1 MEIDKRKIVVYC
13 SLILGMLVVGSCS
26 YTTNKEEVVQN
37 KKEPVDFIDPIIGA
51 ITYGEKSKDAHG
63 FGKTFPGTATP
74 FGLVQLSPDT
84 FTGGDNGSGYSYEHA
99 TLEGFSFTHMS
110 GVGWFGDLGNF
121 LVTPTT
127 GKLQTNRGVP
137 DDPESGYRSRFT
149 HDSEITKAGYY
160 AVTLDDYKVKAEL
173 TSAPRAGII
182 KFTYPENNNSRIQ
195 IDLSRRVGGTST
207 EQYIKVVNENT
218 IQGWMKCPPEGGGW
232 GAGDGNADYV
242 VYFYCQFSKPLKDYG
257 IWSAD
262 IPDVPRKMRF
272 IRKETY
278 QDAVKNA
285 QIFEGKN
292 EMQGKHLGFYTNFET
307 KEGEEVLLKSGI
319 SFVSIA
325 GAKENLEHDI
335 NHWDFNKTRQEARE
349 SWSKAIANISVSG
362 ATDKEKTIFYTALY
376 HTMID
381 PRTFSDVNGN
391 YIGADKKI
399 HKTQDFTYRTI
410 FSGWDVFRSQFPLQ
424 TIINPT
430 LVNDEINSLLQMAEF
445 SGKEYLPRWEMLNSY
460 SGCMLGNPAVSV
472 IVDAYE
478 KGIRNYDIE
487 KAFKYSKNT
496 VDNTGNGA
504 LGYSTNHISKTLEY
518 AYSDWALATFAKS
531 LGKETIAADYFKK
544 SKNYKNIW
552 NKDVNWFRAKDSSG
566 TWLDWKGKTVHGQG
580 CIESNPYQQ
589 GWFVPHDIEGLKE
602 LMGGEEA
609 FKNEL
614 ISFFENTPED
624 FLWNNYYNHPN
635 EPVHHV
641 PFMLNEAGVPHL
653 TQKITRKI
661 CSNAYGT
668 DAYGLCGN
676 EDVGQMSAW
685 YVLASIGVHPINP
698 GDNKYQITSPV
709 FNEIEIKLDETYYK
723 GKTFKIIANNNSE
736 ENIYIQSIKLN
747 DKILDRFWIS
757 HEEITTGGILEL
769 EMGSEP
775 KIN

>member
-1 MEIDKRKIVVYC
+1 MKKHIINIITVALVTM
-13 SLILGMLVVGSCS
+13 MLASCS
-26 YTTNKEEVVQN
+26 SSKKEELAE
-37 KKEPVDFIDPIIGA
+37 KEPVDYIDPIIGA
-51 ITYGEKSKDAHG
+51 ITYGKKSKDAHG
-63 FGKTFPGTATP
+63 FGKTFPGAATP

-84 FTGGDNGSGYSYEHA
+84 FTGGDNGSGYSYEHP

-137 DDPESGYRSRFT
+137 KNPESGYRSRFT
-149 HDSEITKAGYY
+149 HDTETTEAGYY
-160 AVTLDDYKVKAEL
+160 SVTLDDYGVKAEL
-173 TSAPRAGII
+173 TAAARSGII
-182 KFTYPENNNSRIQ
+182 RFTFPENDSSRVQ

-207 EQYIKVVNENT
+207 EQYIKIENENT
-218 IQGWMKCPPEGGGW
+218 ISGWMKCPPEGGGW
-232 GAGDGNADYV
+232 GAGAGKADYTL
-242 VYFYCQFSKPLKDYG
+242 YFYCQFSKPLKEYG

-272 IRKETY
+272 IRRENY
-278 QDAVKNA
+278 QLAVKNA
-285 QIFEGKN
+285 KIITDKKEF
-292 EMQGKHLGFYTNFET
+292 QGKHLGFYTNFKT
-307 KEGEEVLLKSGI
+307 KKDEQVIVKSGI
-319 SFVSIA
+319 SFVSVA

-335 NHWDFNKTRQEARE
+335 AHWDFDKTRNQARKL
-349 SWSKAIANISVSG
+349 WNNALKTIKVTGSG
-362 ATDKEKTIFYTALY
+362 EDEKTIFYTAMY

-391 YIGADKKI
+391 YIGADKKV
-399 HKTQDFTYRTI
+399 HQAKDFTYRTI

-430 LVNDEINSLLQMAEF
+430 LVNDEINSLLQMAEL
-445 SGKEYLPRWEMLNSY
+445 SGRNYLPRWEMLNSY
-460 SGCMLGNPAVSV
+460 SGCMVGNPAVSV
-472 IVDAYE
+472 IVDAYQ
-478 KGIRNYDIE
+478 KGIRNYDID
-487 KAFKYSKNT
+487 KAFTYSKNT
-496 VDNTGNGA
+496 VDRTGNGD
-504 LGYSTNHISKTLEY
+504 LGYSHKHISKTLEY
-518 AYSDWALATFAKS
+518 AYSDWALATLANS
-531 LGKETIAADYFKK
+531 LGKKEIAEEYFRK
-544 SKNYKNIW
+544 SKNYTNIW
-552 NKDVNWFRAKDSSG
+552 NDEVNWFRAKDSTG
-566 TWLDWKGKTVHGQG
+566 TWLPWKGKAVHGQG

-614 ISFFENTPED
+614 ISFFDKTPKD

-653 TQKITRKI
+653 TQRITRTI
-661 CSNAYGT
+661 CSDAYGIG
-668 DAYGLCGN
+668 AYGLCGN

-685 YVLASIGVHPINP
+685 YVLASIGIHPISP

-709 FNEIEIKLDETYYK
+709 FNRIKINLDGTYYK
-723 GKTFKIIANNNSE
+723 GKTFEIIANNNSK

-747 DKILDRFWIS
+747 GKLLNRYWIS
-757 HEEITTGGILEL
+757 HQEITQGGVL
-769 EMGSEP
+769 EMEMGPEP
-775 KIN
+775 KIH